1 MLLGTAT
8 WAEGPTERRALVAR
22 LASGRLA
29 DLNRIEAIRLRKL
42 GEGDPERLAD
52 ALVPASLRR
61 ALEGGP
67 RALARLRQTLA
78 YAEKWDRRGTLPETL
93 APAPEVVGLLAC
105 LARPANLR
113 RAEGQ
118 ILDRLAV
125 RGPGAPLAGP
135 PVPGLAAIGL
145 AGGGIAGFCLALEDV
160 QGTVLGAWMTDT
172 WPTGSLEFKVGATR
186 RSVPLK
192 TWEGLALPALNPGEV
207 MLLPPPR
214 LKPLPDL
221 GGDAEV
227 RLSAGFDRVTLRIGP
242 EGVHPTV
249 Q

>member
-8 WAEGPTERRALVAR
+8 WAEGPTERRALVAQ

-42 GEGDPERLAD
+42 GEGDPERLAE
-52 ALVPASLRR
+52 ALVPSSLRR
-61 ALEGGP
+61 ALEGGA
-67 RALARLRQTLA
+67 RCLTRLRQTVA

-93 APAPEVVGLLAC
+93 APAPDSVDLLAC
-105 LARPANLR
+105 LARPATLR
-113 RAEGQ
+113 RMDGQ
-118 ILDRLAV
+118 TLDRLGV
-125 RGPGAPLAGP
+125 RGPGATLAGLP
-135 PVPGLAAIGL
+135 QPGLAALGL
-145 AGGGIAGFCLALEDV
+145 AGGGIAGFCLALEDA

-172 WPTGSLEFKVGATR
+172 WPTGSLEFKVGNSR

-192 TWEGLALPALNPGEV
+192 TWEGLALPALHPGEV

-214 LKPLPDL
+214 LKPLPGL

-227 RLSAGFDRVTLRIGP
+227 RLGAGFDQLVLRIGP
-242 EGVHPTV
+242 EDVHPTV

>member
-8 WAEGPTERRALVAR
+8 WAEGPTERRALVAC

-29 DLNRIEAIRLRKL
+29 DLNRIEAVRLRKL

-52 ALVPASLRR
+52 ALVPTSLRR

-78 YAEKWDRRGTLPETL
+78 YAEKWERRGTLPETL
-93 APAPEVVGLLAC
+93 APAPDSAELLAC
-105 LARPANLR
+105 LARPATLR
-113 RAEGQ
+113 RLDGPC
-118 ILDRLAV
+118 LDRLAV
-125 RGPGAPLAGP
+125 RGPGTFLAGLP
-135 PVPGLAAIGL
+135 QPGLAAVGL

-160 QGTVLGAWMTDT
+160 QGTVLGAWMADA
-172 WPTGSLEFKVGATR
+172 WPTGSLEFRVGSSR

-192 TWEGLALPALNPGEV
+192 TWEGLALPALHPGEV
-207 MLLPPPR
+207 LLLPPPR
-214 LKPLPDL
+214 LKPLPGL
-221 GGDAEV
+221 GGEAEV
-227 RLSAGFDRVTLRIGP
+227 RLSAGFDQITLRIGP

>member
-42 GEGDPERLAD
+42 GEGDPERLAET
-52 ALVPASLRR
+52 LVPASLRR

-93 APAPEVVGLLAC
+93 APAPEVVDLLAC
-105 LARPANLR
+105 IARPATLR
-113 RAEGQ
+113 RADGQ
-118 ILDRLAV
+118 TLDRLAV
-125 RGPGAPLAGP
+125 RGPGAPLAGLP
-135 PVPGLAAIGL
+135 LPGLAAIGL
-145 AGGGIAGFCLALEDV
+145 AGGGIAGFCLALEDA

-172 WPTGSLEFKVGATR
+172 WPTGSLEFRAGPSR

-192 TWEGLALPALNPGEV
+192 TWEGLALPALHPGEA
-207 MLLPPPR
+207 MLLPPAR
-214 LKPLPDL
+214 FKPLPDL
-221 GGDAEV
+221 GGDVEV
-227 RLSAGFDRVTLRIGP
+227 RLAAGFDQLVLRIGP